1 MDAITLAETQI
12 NEWINKRKPTLSP
25 ERGKQMYREFRDSQ
39 KLLPDNGRLTLMELI
54 FLGVWHNVC
63 NSQ

>member
-1 MDAITLAETQI
+1 MAETQI
-12 NEWINKRKPTLSP
+12 KEWINKRNPPLSH
-25 ERGKQMYREFRDSQ
+25 ELGKQMYQEFRNSQ

-63 NSQ
+63 NPSHD